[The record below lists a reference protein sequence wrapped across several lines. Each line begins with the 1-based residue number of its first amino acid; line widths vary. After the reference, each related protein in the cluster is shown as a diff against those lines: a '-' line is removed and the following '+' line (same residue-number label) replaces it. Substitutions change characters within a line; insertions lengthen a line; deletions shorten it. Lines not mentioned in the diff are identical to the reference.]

1 VDDFLGWILSTVE
14 SVDPILRTLL
24 AGLGMFLETSILVGL
39 VVPGDSIVLVAS
51 TAVEGAVE
59 YFALIATVIT
69 ASLAGESVGFALGR
83 FFGPR
88 IRASRLGKKVGENH
102 WHRAEI
108 YLDRRGGPAVFIS
121 RFLPV
126 FHSLIPVTVGM
137 STMPYRKFIAWT
149 VPACVIWAFAYVSV
163 GSLAGGGYRMM
174 ADRLHSAGY
183 IFVGIIAVFVLLVF
197 VVKKTLAK
205 REERHMRHHSDE
217 ALDTATSSKG

>member
-1 VDDFLGWILSTVE
+1 VDDFLGWILATVE
-14 SVDPILRTLL
+14 AVDPILRTLL

-59 YFALIATVIT
+59 YFALIATVIA

-88 IRASRLGKKVGENH
+88 IRASRLGKRIGEHH

-108 YLDRRGGPAVFIS
+108 YLERRGGIAVFIS

-137 STMPYRKFIAWT
+137 STMPYRRFISWT

-174 ADRLHSAGY
+174 ADRLHFAGY
-183 IFVGIIAVFVLLVF
+183 IFVGIIALFVLLVF
-197 VVKKTLAK
+197 VVKKVLAK
-205 REERHMRHHSDE
+205 REERHMLHNSDDP
-217 ALDTATSSKG
+217 LVRG

>member
-1 VDDFLGWILSTVE
+1 MDDFLGWILSTVE
-14 SVDPILRTLL
+14 SVDPILRTIL

-59 YFALIATVIT
+59 YFALIATVIA

-88 IRASRLGKKVGENH
+88 IRASRLGQKIGENH

-108 YLDRRGGPAVFIS
+108 YLNRRGGIAVFIS

-137 STMPYRKFIAWT
+137 STMAYRKFIAWT

-174 ADRLHSAGY
+174 ADRLHFAGY

-205 REERHMRHHSDE
+205 REERHMRHHTDE
-217 ALDTATSSKG
+217 TLDRVSS

>member
-1 VDDFLGWILSTVE
+1 MDDFLGWILATVE

-39 VVPGDSIVLVAS
+39 IVPGDSIVLVAS

-59 YFALIATVIT
+59 YFALIATVIA

-88 IRASRLGKKVGENH
+88 IRASRVGQRIGEHH

-108 YLDRRGGPAVFIS
+108 YLERRGGIAVFIS

-137 STMPYRKFIAWT
+137 STMPYRRFISWT

-174 ADRLHSAGY
+174 ADRLHFAGY
-183 IFVGIIAVFVLLVF
+183 IFVGIIALFVLLVF
-197 VVKKTLAK
+197 VVKKVLAK
-205 REERHMRHHSDE
+205 REERHMLHKADDPLVR
-217 ALDTATSSKG
+217 G

>member
-1 VDDFLGWILSTVE
+1 VDDFLGWILATVE

-24 AGLGMFLETSILVGL
+24 AGLGMFFETSILVGL

-59 YFALIATVIT
+59 YFALIATVIA

-88 IRASRLGKKVGENH
+88 IRASRLGQRIGEHH

-108 YLDRRGGPAVFIS
+108 YLERRGGIAVFIS

-137 STMPYRKFIAWT
+137 STMPYRRFISWT

-174 ADRLHSAGY
+174 ADRLHFAGY
-183 IFVGIIAVFVLLVF
+183 IFVGIIALFVLLVF
-197 VVKKTLAK
+197 VVKKVLAK
-205 REERHMRHHSDE
+205 REERHMLHKADDPLVR
-217 ALDTATSSKG
+217 G

>member
-1 VDDFLGWILSTVE
+1 VDDFLGWILATVE

-39 VVPGDSIVLVAS
+39 IVPGDSIVLVAS

-59 YFALIATVIT
+59 YFALIATVIA

-88 IRASRLGKKVGENH
+88 IRASRVGQRIGEHH

-108 YLDRRGGPAVFIS
+108 YLERRGGIAVFIS

-137 STMPYRKFIAWT
+137 STMPYRRFISWT

-174 ADRLHSAGY
+174 ADRLHFAGY
-183 IFVGIIAVFVLLVF
+183 IFVGIIALFVLLVF
-197 VVKKTLAK
+197 VVKKVLAK
-205 REERHMRHHSDE
+205 REERHMLHKADDPLVR
-217 ALDTATSSKG
+217 G

>member
-1 VDDFLGWILSTVE
+1 MDDFLGWILATVE
-14 SVDPILRTLL
+14 AVDPILRTLL

-59 YFALIATVIT
+59 YFALIATVIA

-88 IRASRLGKKVGENH
+88 IRASRLGKRIGEHH

-108 YLDRRGGPAVFIS
+108 YLERRGGIAVFIS

-137 STMPYRKFIAWT
+137 STMPYRRFISWT

-174 ADRLHSAGY
+174 ADRLHFAGY
-183 IFVGIIAVFVLLVF
+183 IFVGIIALFVLLVF
-197 VVKKTLAK
+197 VVKKVLAK
-205 REERHMRHHSDE
+205 REERHMLHNSDDP
-217 ALDTATSSKG
+217 LVRG

>member
-1 VDDFLGWILSTVE
+1 MDDFLGWILSTVE

-88 IRASRLGKKVGENH
+88 IRASRLGKKIGENH

-137 STMPYRKFIAWT
+137 STMSYRKFIAWT

-163 GSLAGGGYRMM
+163 GAAAAGSYRQLSTQ
-174 ADRLHSAGY
+174 LHFAGY
-183 IFVGIIAVFVLLVF
+183 IFVGIIALFAVIVL
-197 VVKKTLAK
+197 VVKKAIAK
-205 REERHMRHHSDE
+205 AEERHMRRATDE
-217 ALDTATSSKG
+217 PQSAESENA

>member
-1 VDDFLGWILSTVE
+1 MDDFLGWILATVE

-59 YFALIATVIT
+59 YFALIATVIA

-88 IRASRLGKKVGENH
+88 IRASRLGQRIGEHH

-108 YLDRRGGPAVFIS
+108 YLERRGGIAVFIS

-137 STMPYRKFIAWT
+137 STMPYRRFISWT

-174 ADRLHSAGY
+174 ADRLHFAGY
-183 IFVGIIAVFVLLVF
+183 IFVGIIALFVLLVF
-197 VVKKTLAK
+197 VVKKVLAK
-205 REERHMRHHSDE
+205 REERHMLHKADDPLVR
-217 ALDTATSSKG
+217 G